1 MAAQRMEA
9 IRDMDNGQLLESID
23 GKRHEIFNL
32 RLQWVTGSLD
42 DPTQIRR
49 ARRELARL
57 LTVKRERELA
67 AEMIGGE
74 SNA

>member
-1 MAAQRMEA
+1 MAGQNMIT
-9 IRDMDNGQLLESID
+9 IRDMDNNLLLESID

-49 ARRELARL
+49 ARRDLARL

-67 AEMIGGE
+67 AELIGGE